1 MSGRQVE
8 RRRRHRNSRNSRPE
22 SVTRGGE
29 SKNEDESPST
39 TNDESKI
46 DVDLERLE
54 LGNTSSMTTTTQ
66 HQGRSSS
73 ALRRRR
79 YRRGGVPRNPEDL
92 EEGKRDDSYSPRDK
106 PIKEEESKEGE
117 VAATATDL
125 IPPTNNNL
133 AAKPPRHS
141 LLSLSRP
148 LTKAV
153 NKKQQPRSS
162 SSSST
167 LPIVQHNSSSFIRAK
182 PDEKLREK
190 FRSRIRSP
198 ADGIPEVHFI
208 GEVCEG
214 VGFKDNYVSCKW

>member
-1 MSGRQVE
+1 ME
-8 RRRRHRNSRNSRPE
+8 HRRRHRNRRPE
-22 SVTRGGE
+22 SVARR
-29 SKNEDESPST
+29 
-39 TNDESKI
+39 DESKTDDKSLPTTNENDERKMD
-46 DVDLERLE
+46 DVE

-66 HQGRSSS
+66 RST
-73 ALRRRR
+73 LRRRR
-79 YRRGGVPRNPEDL
+79 YRRGGGVPRNPEDL

-106 PIKEEESKEGE
+106 PTKKEESKEGE
-117 VAATATDL
+117 VATAANVV
-125 IPPTNNNL
+125 PPTNNKL
-133 AAKPPRHS
+133 ATKPPRHS

-167 LPIVQHNSSSFIRAK
+167 LPIVQHNSSSYIRTK
-182 PDEKLREK
+182 PDEKLRDK
-190 FRSRIRSP
+190 FRSRIRNP

-214 VGFKDNYVSCKW
+214 VGFKDTYVSCKW

>member
-8 RRRRHRNSRNSRPE
+8 YRRRHRSRPE

-29 SKNEDESPST
+29 SKTDDA
-39 TNDESKI
+39 NDERKMD
-46 DVDLERLE
+46 DVE

-66 HQGRSSS
+66 RST
-73 ALRRRR
+73 LRRRR
-79 YRRGGVPRNPEDL
+79 YRRGGVPRNLEDL

-106 PIKEEESKEGE
+106 PTKEEESKEGE
-117 VAATATDL
+117 VASTAIDL

-133 AAKPPRHS
+133 ATKPPRHS

-153 NKKQQPRSS
+153 KKKQQPRSS
-162 SSSST
+162 SSSSSST
-167 LPIVQHNSSSFIRAK
+167 LPVVQHNSSSYIRAK
-182 PDEKLREK
+182 PDEKLRDK

-198 ADGIPEVHFI
+198 ADGIPEVHFV

-214 VGFKDNYVSCKW
+214 VGFKDTYVSCKW

>member
-1 MSGRQVE
+1 MSGRQE
-8 RRRRHRNSRNSRPE
+8 RHRRHRNIRPK

-29 SKNEDESPST
+29 SKTDDA
-39 TNDESKI
+39 NDESKI

-73 ALRRRR
+73 TLRRRR
-79 YRRGGVPRNPEDL
+79 YRRGGVPRNLEDL

-106 PIKEEESKEGE
+106 PTKEEESKEGE
-117 VAATATDL
+117 VDAAAIDL
-125 IPPTNNNL
+125 IPPTNSNL

-167 LPIVQHNSSSFIRAK
+167 LPVVQHNSSSYIRAK
-182 PDEKLREK
+182 PDEKLRDK

-214 VGFKDNYVSCKW
+214 VGFKDTYVSCKW

>member
-1 MSGRQVE
+1 MSGRQLGH
-8 RRRRHRNSRNSRPE
+8 RRRHRSRRPE
-22 SVTRGGE
+22 SVARNDE
-29 SKNEDESPST
+29 SKTDDDVVDE
-39 TNDESKI
+39 NDESKI
-46 DVDLERLE
+46 DIDLERLE

-66 HQGRSSS
+66 RST
-73 ALRRRR
+73 LRRRR

-117 VAATATDL
+117 VDAAAIDL

-162 SSSST
+162 SSSSSST
-167 LPIVQHNSSSFIRAK
+167 LPIVQHKSSSYIRTK
-182 PDEKLREK
+182 PDEKLRDK

-214 VGFKDNYVSCKW
+214 VGFKDTYVSCKG